1 MVIGQFRSQTVSIKI
16 AGHMNTELIK
26 PITIKIIGELIIQ
39 KDDLKGIFPQIEIP
53 LAEPPPGIPKFKQ
66 FGTDGKLPRL
76 AFTVKETAEM
86 LAVSHLT
93 IYRLIKRGL
102 LKRSLA
108 SRKIIIS
115 KIEIERFLKETSR
128 SLYEQ

>member
-1 MVIGQFRSQTVSIKI
+1 
-16 AGHMNTELIK
+16 MNTELNK
-26 PITIKIIGELIIQ
+26 NVTIKIVGELIIQ
-39 KDDLKGIFPQIEIP
+39 KNDLKEIFPQSEISRVEPAPEIP
-53 LAEPPPGIPKFKQ
+53 KLNQILTES
-66 FGTDGKLPRL
+66 KLPRL

-86 LAVSHLT
+86 LVVSHLT

-115 KIEIERFLKETSR
+115 KIEIERFLKDTSR
-128 SLYEQ
+128 SLYGR